1 MSNIAAT
8 MDLLVPR
15 TRQRALAALLLAPGQ
30 AFHLRELARL
40 THSNA
45 GTLLR
50 DLEKL
55 EKVGLVV
62 RTVQGNQARF
72 EANRAHALFADL
84 SAMFRKT
91 HGVAAILRDA
101 LAPLAGKIDL
111 ALVFGSMAGA
121 SHRAGSDIDLL
132 VVGSASFS
140 ELVTALHPAQESTG
154 REISPVLYSAAEF
167 RERAGR
173 GEGFLGNVL
182 GRPMIFI
189 QGDRHDLEKLAG
201 DKPPAG
207 APD

>member
-1 MSNIAAT
+1 
-8 MDLLVPR
+8 
-15 TRQRALAALLLAPGQ
+15 
-30 AFHLRELARL
+30 
-40 THSNA
+40 
-45 GTLLR
+45 
-50 DLEKL
+50 
-55 EKVGLVV
+55 
-62 RTVQGNQARF
+62 
-72 EANRAHALFADL
+72 
-84 SAMFRKT
+84 MFRKT